1 MHDFQTHIHFSRE
14 LGQQYML
21 SCIAVIRTVY
31 HLGRF
36 IEILAVSSLR
46 QQMGQHRS
54 IIPFAFDEKENQL
67 MVMSEGSLAPITGSN
82 WQARVGGSLK

>member
-1 MHDFQTHIHFSRE
+1 MHDFQTHTDFSWE
-14 LGQQYML
+14 LDQQYVL
-21 SCIAVIRTVY
+21 SCIAVICTVY

-36 IEILAVSSLR
+36 IEILAGSSLR
-46 QQMGQHRS
+46 QQRS

-82 WQARVGGSLK
+82 WEARVGGSLK